1 VDAGVATIEH
11 GIFLTEE
18 LVERMKR
25 EGTFLVPT
33 LIAPRAIAEGGAV
46 AGIPG
51 FMVRKARQVIDTHR
65 QSFAL
70 AARAGVRVAAG
81 TDAGTPLN
89 PHGGIAGELR
99 LMTEL
104 GMAPMEAL
112 RAATSVAAAALGIE
126 AEVGRVAPGLAA
138 DLLAVGCDPL
148 VDLQAL
154 SDVRLVLVAGE
165 VIVNRL
171 G

>member
-1 VDAGVATIEH
+1 
-11 GIFLTEE
+11 
-18 LVERMKR
+18 
-25 EGTFLVPT
+25 
-33 LIAPRAIAEGGAV
+33 
-46 AGIPG
+46 
-51 FMVRKARQVIDTHR
+51 
-65 QSFAL
+65 
-70 AARAGVRVAAG
+70 
-81 TDAGTPLN
+81 
-89 PHGGIAGELR
+89 
-99 LMTEL
+99 
-104 GMAPMEAL
+104 MEAL

-138 DLLAVGCDPL
+138 DLLAVGGDPL